1 MLSHSIISKSVLS
14 ALYSVSK
21 CLIVIYTL
29 NVVSKLELYLF
40 DRALQL
46 EPGKSPSTVKG
57 AVQNMSATGSKIV
70 EKRCL
75 ATSKQQLPSLF
86 TVSFSGKTLSAKGN

>member
-1 MLSHSIISKSVLS
+1 M
-14 ALYSVSK
+14 
-21 CLIVIYTL
+21 
-29 NVVSKLELYLF
+29 ELYLF

-75 ATSKQQLPSLF
+75 ASKQLPSLF
-86 TVSFSGKTLSAKGN
+86 TVSFSGNTLSAKGN

>member
-1 MLSHSIISKSVLS
+1 M
-14 ALYSVSK
+14 
-21 CLIVIYTL
+21 
-29 NVVSKLELYLF
+29 ELYLF

-46 EPGKSPSTVKG
+46 EPGKSPSTLKG

-75 ATSKQQLPSLF
+75 ATTSKQQLPSLF
-86 TVSFSGKTLSAKGN
+86 TVSFSGKTLSAEGN